1 MSGSDWLTDLQ
12 AHARE
17 TFPEECVGYVKDGV
31 YVRLVNRHPE
41 PTKHF
46 RIAVAD
52 LYGVNP
58 DVIWH
63 SHPATGQVNPHWPS
77 KADLELFYGNP
88 DVRWGVLAT
97 DGVEVGPMVIFDD
110 INPPG
115 LLGREYIWGVYDCY
129 SLIRDWYKSQEIE
142 LKNYP
147 RDLQEFQSG
156 KDLYGENFA
165 DAGFVEVGLNDLQV
179 GDVLMMSIMSNKIN
193 HAALYLG
200 GNEIIHHQ
208 INRFSCSDRF
218 DKWERFIVKVVRYAK
233 NT

>member
-1 MSGSDWLTDLQ
+1 
-12 AHARE
+12 
-17 TFPEECVGYVKDGV
+17 
-31 YVRLVNRHPE
+31 
-41 PTKHF
+41 
-46 RIAVAD
+46 
-52 LYGVNP
+52 
-58 DVIWH
+58 
-63 SHPATGQVNPHWPS
+63 
-77 KADLELFYGNP
+77 
-88 DVRWGVLAT
+88 
-97 DGVEVGPMVIFDD
+97 
-110 INPPG
+110 
-115 LLGREYIWGVYDCY
+115 
-129 SLIRDWYKSQEIE
+129 

-208 INRFSCSDRF
+208 INRFSCSDRL

-233 NT
+233 NN